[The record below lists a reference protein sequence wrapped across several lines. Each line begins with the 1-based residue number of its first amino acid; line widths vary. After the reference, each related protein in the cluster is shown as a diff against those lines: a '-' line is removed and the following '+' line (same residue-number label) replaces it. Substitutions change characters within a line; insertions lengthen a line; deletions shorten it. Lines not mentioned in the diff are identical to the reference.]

1 MELRSC
7 THLHF
12 IQALKG
18 GLPVKTLNV
27 ARGRPVL
34 KFKKLIDI
42 CETLD
47 AKNGDSFPAIPP
59 KDEFRGLFMDRDW
72 VMGES
77 TRNCTVRNTT
87 VKTERED
94 FGFNSSDNNDGRDD
108 LDGLT
113 LKQIKETCKSKKRK
127 RSKSVDFKKKLEMCY
142 PIKQEYSEL
151 QTDEEDCDLVEPLSN
166 WKVKLS
172 KKANA
177 KTKSKCMKNCVS
189 TMSQSAILTTKLE
202 HIPSELE
209 TLQFSRDVPTPVL
222 YIKVE
227 VPETDSSDFQNTTCF
242 LGNTSLACDNQ
253 VGSCE
258 VIPNELPETA
268 ADCVSRTRLPISLT
282 KESQIYGVDEDWYED
297 MEYDNPTPIQ
307 ILTTSGWDI
316 IKVDDPEITSYQCF
330 DFPLLEY
337 NIEGYITD
345 SVHPDIFIE
354 AISSSQD
361 HNFDTLDT
369 LSSGDERL
377 YQTNSATQVQMSTMA
392 VDDSFQCRGP
402 INGTDGCLPEADNRA
417 DVTSNVEASASSIS
431 DCGLG
436 SGSCLVSAA
445 ADSPMAEEEKQS
457 QTFPCAV
464 AERNL
469 SPGIFSSDANDELTT
484 LVNGGSPDL
493 KQQRPPQRLFQTR
506 KIISPASQEKLCKA
520 MKSIELQ
527 DEDISKIHR
536 TCKGNLCF
544 GKQAENTIG
553 GAGGPDQ
560 IRRAI
565 KTQNNRNPK
574 YEKIHSHPKGIPK
587 GSNVSAAAPRFSTGC
602 TSIRACSESAIAFSQ
617 RQMHDIECLTTKLSN
632 ELKTVKEIAEER
644 LQREAYPATSLR
656 YNANEARMAIKNV
669 TRVEASARRLLS
681 MMSRDC
687 NRFCKIMKLAD
698 NGSNASE
705 NVANKEKKIT
715 FADEAGEKLCH
726 VKFFENDMASFPGID
741 GDQEQEFLLK

>member
-1 MELRSC
+1 M
-7 THLHF
+7 
-12 IQALKG
+12 
-18 GLPVKTLNV
+18 
-27 ARGRPVL
+27 
-34 KFKKLIDI
+34 
-42 CETLD
+42 
-47 AKNGDSFPAIPP
+47 
-59 KDEFRGLFMDRDW
+59 
-72 VMGES
+72 
-77 TRNCTVRNTT
+77 
-87 VKTERED
+87 
-94 FGFNSSDNNDGRDD
+94 
-108 LDGLT
+108 
-113 LKQIKETCKSKKRK
+113 
-127 RSKSVDFKKKLEMCY
+127 
-142 PIKQEYSEL
+142 
-151 QTDEEDCDLVEPLSN
+151 SN
-166 WKVKLS
+166 
-172 KKANA
+172 
-177 KTKSKCMKNCVS
+177 
-189 TMSQSAILTTKLE
+189 
-202 HIPSELE
+202 
-209 TLQFSRDVPTPVL
+209 
-222 YIKVE
+222 
-227 VPETDSSDFQNTTCF
+227 
-242 LGNTSLACDNQ
+242 
-253 VGSCE
+253 
-258 VIPNELPETA
+258 
-268 ADCVSRTRLPISLT
+268 
-282 KESQIYGVDEDWYED
+282 
-297 MEYDNPTPIQ
+297 
-307 ILTTSGWDI
+307 
-316 IKVDDPEITSYQCF
+316 
-330 DFPLLEY
+330 
-337 NIEGYITD
+337 
-345 SVHPDIFIE
+345 
-354 AISSSQD
+354 
-361 HNFDTLDT
+361 
-369 LSSGDERL
+369 
-377 YQTNSATQVQMSTMA
+377 MA
-392 VDDSFQCRGP
+392 VDDSFQCKGP

-417 DVTSNVEASASSIS
+417 DVMSNVEASASSIS

-544 GKQAENTIG
+544 GKQVENTIG

-565 KTQNNRNPK
+565 KTQNNRNSK

-617 RQMHDIECLTTKLSN
+617 RQMHDIECLATKLSN
-632 ELKTVKEIAEER
+632 ELKTMKEIAEER

-687 NRFCKIMKLAD
+687 NRFCKIMKMAD

-726 VKFFENDMASFPGID
+726 FFNFPNWSEGSENKSSQISEKASTITP
-741 GDQEQEFLLK
+741 